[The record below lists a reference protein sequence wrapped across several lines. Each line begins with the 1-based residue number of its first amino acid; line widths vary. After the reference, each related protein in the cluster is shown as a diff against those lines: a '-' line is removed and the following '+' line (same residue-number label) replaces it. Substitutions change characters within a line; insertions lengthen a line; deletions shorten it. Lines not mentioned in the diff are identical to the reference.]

1 MRIKAKK
8 TRKSRIII
16 PIIGMIGLI
25 FIGIVAAIWY
35 FYQSNQPSNE
45 ALYGSDQTTPTKNT
59 PVASSN
65 NTGSSSNSKTNE
77 PANSTAPVNVDPT
90 ASPRTP
96 TGVFISHHKP
106 NLSGSPVSN
115 SLSSTCVTTP
125 GVLCTIQFKKDG
137 VVKELPVKQADSD
150 GNAYWTWSL
159 QDIGLTQGTW
169 TVSAV
174 AKNNSLTA
182 TANDAVPLTVE
193 P

>member
-1 MRIKAKK
+1 MRIKAKR
-8 TRKSRIII
+8 TRKSRVIV
-16 PIIGMIGLI
+16 PIIGVIGLLI
-25 FIGIVAAIWY
+25 IGIVAAIWY

-45 ALYGSDQTTPTKNT
+45 TLYGSNRTNPTKNT

-65 NTGSSSNSKTNE
+65 NTGSSSNSKTNN
-77 PANSTAPVNVDPT
+77 PDGSTAPVNVDP
-90 ASPRTP
+90 AVSPRTP
-96 TGVFISHHKP
+96 TGVFVSHHKP

-137 VVKELPVKQADSD
+137 VVKELPVKQVDGD

-159 QDIGLTQGTW
+159 QNIGLTQGAW

-174 AKNNSLTA
+174 AKNNNLTA
-182 TANDAVPLTVE
+182 TANDAVPLMVE